1 MGIVNFF
8 IKSINPLRVLALYKK
23 IQFKTTAVCGV
34 SLQVTHRAEL
44 FAHRTKKEQIQLG
57 ENVLIDGTLE
67 VYEKG
72 YLTIRKH
79 SFIGRS
85 RIYCAHNIE
94 IGEYCLIS
102 DNVCIMDSN
111 LHPIS
116 AKSRKGIADTW
127 AKGEF
132 PDVYSNIDGEPV
144 IISDHCWI
152 GYGCAILKGVT
163 IGEGAIIGAGSVV
176 TSDVPP
182 WTTVAGNPARVL
194 REIPEDER

>member
-1 MGIVNFF
+1 MDIVNFF
-8 IKSINPLRVLALYKK
+8 IKSINPLRILALYKK
-23 IQFKTTAVCGV
+23 MQFKTTAVCGV

-44 FAHRTKKEQIQLG
+44 LIHRTKKEQIQLG
-57 ENVLIDGTLE
+57 DNILVDGTLE

-72 YLTIRKH
+72 FLTIGKH

-111 LHPIS
+111 LHPVS
-116 AKSRKGIADTW
+116 AKLRKNIANMW
-127 AKGEF
+127 AEGEF
-132 PDVYSNIDGEPV
+132 PDVYSNVNGAPV
-144 IISDHCWI
+144 SIGDHCWI
-152 GYGCAILKGVT
+152 GYGCAILKGVK
-163 IGEGAIIGAGSVV
+163 IGEGVIIGAGSIV

-182 WTTVAGNPARVL
+182 WTTVVGNPARIL
-194 REIPEDER
+194 REIPEK

>member
-1 MGIVNFF
+1 MNILSFF
-8 IKSINPLRVLALYKK
+8 VKSANPLRVLALYKK
-23 IQFKTTAVCGV
+23 LQFRTTAICSS

-44 FAHRTKKEQIQLG
+44 FIHKAKKEQIQLG
-57 ENVLIDGTLE
+57 ENILVDGTLE

-72 YLTIRKH
+72 SLTIGRH

-111 LHPIS
+111 LHPLS
-116 AKSRKGIADTW
+116 AKLRKEIADTW

-132 PDVYSNIDGEPV
+132 PDVYSNIDGAPV
-144 IISDHCWI
+144 IIGDHTWI

-163 IGEGAIIGAGSVV
+163 IGEGAIVGAGSVV
-176 TSDVPP
+176 TSNVPP
-182 WTTVAGNPARVL
+182 WTIVMGNPARVL
-194 REIPEDER
+194 REIPENER